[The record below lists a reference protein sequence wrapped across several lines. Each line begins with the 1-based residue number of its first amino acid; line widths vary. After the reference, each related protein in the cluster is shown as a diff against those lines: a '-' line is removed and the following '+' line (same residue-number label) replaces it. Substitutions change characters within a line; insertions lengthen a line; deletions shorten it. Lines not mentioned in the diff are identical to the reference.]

1 MYEQMLENF
10 RKAGEA
16 SMQMQQDLL
25 RQWSSGSFGMP
36 SATSWLDQK
45 SKVQSEWAETMT
57 DLVRKQKA
65 LVEARYEAGVKAME
79 DSFKLAKAKDPAE
92 FKELAEAAFK
102 RGLATAKELMESEIK
117 QLQTSMERCW
127 ETASKAAS

>member
-1 MYEQMLENF
+1 
-10 RKAGEA
+10 
-16 SMQMQQDLL
+16 
-25 RQWSSGSFGMP
+25 MP
-36 SATSWLDQK
+36 SATSWFDQK

-127 ETASKAAS
+127 ETAAKTAS